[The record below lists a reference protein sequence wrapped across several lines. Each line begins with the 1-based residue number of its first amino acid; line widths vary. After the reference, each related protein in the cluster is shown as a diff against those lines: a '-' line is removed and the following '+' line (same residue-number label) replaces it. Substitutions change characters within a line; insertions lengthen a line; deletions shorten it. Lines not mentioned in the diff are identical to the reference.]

1 MKKRLLSQRWLLI
14 ILLSGY
20 WGTATMAQ
28 TTWTGTNSTSWTDPG
43 NWSAGVPDAT
53 DDVTI
58 PNPANKPVIGAGT
71 AAVAKSVTITVAA
84 AQLTI
89 SSNASLSIN
98 GSTGFALE
106 NFGILDNSGT
116 IRIGNTSSVANRG
129 IVHRNGGTLNNK
141 TGGLIQIDRTSA
153 VEAFFT
159 SGIVNNEATIEIGS
173 NAAVTGT
180 GLTIVAGTGTFNN
193 KANSL
198 LTINRSTGF
207 ALENRGILD
216 NSGTIKIGNITSVAN
231 RGIVHRNGGTL
242 NNKTGGLI
250 QIDRTSAAEAFYT
263 TGLVNNEGSIQIGG
277 NAAVVGYGIRI
288 EGNIFNNKTGGTI
301 EIGSTGAVTGSG
313 VSYASGIY
321 NRGTFVNDALITIDN
336 DIRKAQ
342 DGIFNGAS
350 GSFTNSATGTI
361 SIKKTWGN
369 GIWNYF
375 GNFTNAGK
383 ITIKDIFNVEDNDY
397 STGILSY
404 GSFSN
409 QAGSEIHLDLVGGG
423 IISTNTF
430 TNAGIIRMGENAP
443 LSAMGILN
451 LQATGVFN
459 NNTGGDISI
468 KQTATHGVQNDV
480 SSTFNNNACARL
492 TVFDNV
498 NNAGNFTNAGLLT
511 VSTTQAQTNTGTL
524 TNNGIIEYP
533 QGSPI
538 PNVTNNDLIVAP
550 NSICVSTIP
559 PALQIG
565 GMNNFTVGTT
575 WYSDKNLTVQ
585 AGTYNQATNTFTAT
599 NLPSSGTHTVYF
611 SVSDAS
617 NPCPRTVSLKVP
629 IYPNLF
635 TVTGGGTSCNGSGI
649 NINLSGSQVGVSY
662 QLKRGNINVG
672 NPKVGTGAPI
682 TFTQSAAGVYTV
694 VAVVG
699 CPSLTMNGSATVL
712 VYKPNVDFTTSSGK
726 YYLCPGTSLTL
737 IAPNESD
744 VSYEWLL
751 NNFPLVPAAKSNTLI
766 ITKAG
771 PYTLKAIGTGFC
783 NASNSKQIYI
793 TAAVATSFS
802 ATNTLTASKLTLVAN
817 PSGLEYAWSG
827 PSGFS
832 SALRNPVI
840 MSPNGSNAGIYT
852 VNMLVPSTGCTGTA
866 TTKVVIGGGS
876 RLAAEEMSE
885 QIDMQINAYPNPVTH
900 TLMVEVVLQKPSK
913 LKLQLFNSIG
923 KESGTWQLNEESIIH
938 KTELNMS
945 ELQGGVYLLQAQV
958 GKQKVV
964 KRVVKIQY

>member
-1 MKKRLLSQRWLLI
+1 MKKLLRSQRWLLV

-20 WGTATMAQ
+20 FSISALAQ
-28 TTWTGTNSTSWTDPG
+28 TTWTGTTNTDWATPG
-43 NWSAGVPDAT
+43 NWTAGVPEVD

-58 PNPANKPVIGAGT
+58 PNTANKPTIGAGT

-89 SSNASLSIN
+89 SSTASLSIN

-159 SGIVNNEATIEIGS
+159 SGVVNNEATIEIGS

-180 GLTIVAGTGTFNN
+180 GLTIVAGTGVFNN
-193 KANSL
+193 KTGGQ

-207 ALENRGILD
+207 ALENRGTLD
-216 NSGTIKIGNITSVAN
+216 NSGTIRIGNITSVGN
-231 RGIVHRNGGTL
+231 IGIVHRNGGTL
-242 NNKTGGLI
+242 NNKTDGLI
-250 QIDRTSAAEAFYT
+250 QIDRTGGAQAFYS
-263 TGLVNNEGSIQIGG
+263 TGLVNNEASIKIGS
-277 NAAVVGYGIRI
+277 NAAVGGEGIRI

-301 EIGSTGAVTGSG
+301 EIGSTA
-313 VSYASGIY
+313 AAFAGIF
-321 NRGTFVNDALITIDN
+321 NNGTFANDALITIDN
-336 DIRKAQ
+336 DTRKAR
-342 DGIFNGAS
+342 DGIYNESS
-350 GSFTNSATGTI
+350 GSFTNRATGII

-369 GIWNYF
+369 GIWNL

-383 ITIKDIFNVEDNDY
+383 ITIRDIFNTFSKNY

-404 GSFSN
+404 GPFSSL
-409 QAGSEIHLDLVGGG
+409 AGAEIYLDQVQSG
-423 IISTNTF
+423 IVSTNTF
-430 TNAGIIRMGENAP
+430 TNAGLIRMGDNAP
-443 LSAMGILN
+443 LTGSGIAN
-451 LQATGVFN
+451 VGGAAAVFN

-468 KQTATHGVQNDV
+468 KQTAADGVLNDV
-480 SSTFNNNACARL
+480 SSTFNNNACAKL
-492 TVFDNV
+492 TIFDNA
-498 NNAGNFTNAGLLT
+498 NNAGNFTNAGLFT
-511 VSTTQAQTNTGTL
+511 VNTTQAHTNTAL

-533 QGSPI
+533 QGSQI

-585 AGTYNQATNTFTAT
+585 AGTYNQNTNTFTLT
-599 NLPSSGTHTVYF
+599 NLALSGTPTMYF

-662 QLKRGNINVG
+662 QLKRGNVNVG

-682 TFTQSAAGVYTV
+682 TFTQSAAGDYTV

-737 IAPNESD
+737 IAPNEPD

-751 NNFPLVPAAKSNTLI
+751 NNFPLIPAAKSNTLT

-771 PYTLKAIGTGFC
+771 PYTLKATGTGFC
-783 NASNSKQIYI
+783 NASNAKQIYI
-793 TAAVATSFS
+793 TAAVATSLS
-802 ATNTLTASKLTLVAN
+802 ATHTLTASKLTLVAN
-817 PSGLEYAWSG
+817 PSGLEYAWNG
-827 PSGFS
+827 PAAFS
-832 SALRNPVI
+832 SALRNPAI

-866 TTKVVIGGGS
+866 TTKVVISGGS
-876 RLAAEEMSE
+876 RLATEETE
-885 QIDMQINAYPNPVTH
+885 EAIDMTINAYPNPVTN
-900 TLMVEVVLQKPSK
+900 TLTVEVTLKVPAK
-913 LKLQLFNSIG
+913 LSLKLFNSIG
-923 KESGTWQLNEESIIH
+923 KESGTWQLNEEAAVH

-945 ELQGGVYLLQAQV
+945 ELTGGVYLLQAQA
-958 GKQKVV
+958 GKQKAV